1 MTNPTTTLPTS
12 RDPAR
17 ARRTFVA
24 VLGFAIARWRMH
36 PGLLGWTLGG
46 VMVATLTDVLTPL
59 LAGWLVDDVAHAHP
73 GSRHDAMVMVAGL
86 AALGLAGVMGR
97 RASYRGITH
106 LNSRVMENIMIGAF
120 ARVQR
125 FSSEWHANNFAGSTV
140 RQITRGTWAMDT
152 LGDTIMLLL
161 VPEALVLVATT
172 LVLGL
177 HWMVMGLL
185 LAVGSVALVVLS
197 VVLTL
202 QYVAPA
208 SRLANTWDTRMGAAL
223 ADAVT
228 CNAVVKASGAEQR
241 EDAHLAWIVG
251 RWRHRTVRSWLRGTN
266 SANLQALAALVMR
279 IGMIAAVVVLWARG
293 QANAGDVA
301 YVLTMMFVVQG
312 YLRDIGQQISIVQ
325 RAVNEMDE
333 LVNLFARPPGIVDP
347 PGAPAL
353 HVTRGHIRFEHVGFG
368 YGGQGRA
375 PLFSDL
381 CLDIPAGSRVGLVG
395 PSGSGKTTLTKL
407 LQRLYDVRAGRIT
420 IDGTD
425 IATVAQSSLRSSIAI
440 VPQEPLLFHRSLR
453 DNIAYG
459 RPDATPAEIVRAAQ
473 LANAADFIERL
484 PLGYATMV
492 GERGVKLS
500 GGERQR
506 IAIARAF
513 LSNARILIMDEA
525 TSSLDSES
533 EQLVQQAMERLMA
546 GRTVL
551 VIAHRLST
559 VVGLDRIIVFR
570 HGTVCEDG
578 THAELMAHPD
588 GVYHRLFALQA
599 ADPAVPSA

>member
-1 MTNPTTTLPTS
+1 MSNSSHAS
-12 RDPAR
+12 RPPRDR
-17 ARRTFVA
+17 ARRTFFA
-24 VLGFAIARWRMH
+24 VLGFAIARWRAY
-36 PGLLGWTLGG
+36 PRLLAWTLGG
-46 VMVATLTDVLTPL
+46 VLVATLTDVMTPL
-59 LAGWLVDDVAHAHP
+59 LAGRLVDDVSHGAGNAT
-73 GSRHDAMVMVAGL
+73 RDAAWMVAGL

-97 RASYRGITH
+97 RASYKGITH
-106 LNSRVMENIMIGAF
+106 LNARVMEGIVTSAF

-177 HWMVMGLL
+177 HWLVMGLL
-185 LAVGSVALVVLS
+185 LAVGSVGLVALS
-197 VVLTL
+197 VTLTL

-241 EDAHLAWIVG
+241 EDAHLSWIVG
-251 RWRHRTVRSWLRGTN
+251 RWRGRTVRSWLRGTN
-266 SANLQALAALVMR
+266 SANLQALAAMAMR
-279 IGMIAAVVVLWARG
+279 IGMIAAVVALWARG
-293 QANAGDVA
+293 RANAGDVA

-325 RAVNEMDE
+325 RSVNEMDE
-333 LVNLFARPPGIVDP
+333 LVALFARPPGVRDR
-347 PGAPAL
+347 PGAAVMQ
-353 HVTRGHIRFEHVGFG
+353 VTRGHIRFEHVTFG
-368 YGGQGRA
+368 YAGQGGA
-375 PLFSDL
+375 PLFSGLD
-381 CLDIPAGSRVGLVG
+381 LDIPAGSRVGLVG

-407 LQRLYDVRAGRIT
+407 LQRLYDVQGGRIT
-420 IDGTD
+420 IDGID
-425 IATVAQSSLRSSIAI
+425 IATVTQASLRASIAI
-440 VPQEPLLFHRSLR
+440 VQQEPLLFHRSLR

-459 RPDATPAEIVRAAQ
+459 RPDATPAEIMHAAR
-473 LANAADFIERL
+473 LANAAGFIERL
-484 PLGYATMV
+484 PHGYATMV

-513 LSNARILIMDEA
+513 LSNARILVMDEA

-570 HGTVCEDG
+570 HGKVCEDG
-578 THAELMAHPD
+578 THAELIAHP
-588 GVYHRLFALQA
+588 GGLYQRLFSIQA
-599 ADPAVPSA
+599 AGQARVDA

>member
-1 MTNPTTTLPTS
+1 MSNSSHAS
-12 RDPAR
+12 RPPRDR
-17 ARRTFVA
+17 ARRTFFA
-24 VLGFAIARWRMH
+24 VLGFAIARWRAY
-36 PGLLGWTLGG
+36 PRLLAWTLGG
-46 VMVATLTDVLTPL
+46 VLVATLTDVITPL
-59 LAGWLVDDVAHAHP
+59 LAGRLVDDVSHGAGNAT
-73 GSRHDAMVMVAGL
+73 RDAAWMIAGL

-97 RASYRGITH
+97 RASYKGITH
-106 LNSRVMENIMIGAF
+106 LNARVMEGIVTSAF

-177 HWMVMGLL
+177 HWLVMGLL
-185 LAVGSVALVVLS
+185 LAVGSVGLVALS
-197 VVLTL
+197 VTLTL

-241 EDAHLAWIVG
+241 EDAHLSWIVG
-251 RWRHRTVRSWLRGTN
+251 RWRGRTVRSWLRGTN
-266 SANLQALAALVMR
+266 SANLQALAAMAMR
-279 IGMIAAVVVLWARG
+279 IGMIAAVVALWARG
-293 QANAGDVA
+293 RANAGDVA

-325 RAVNEMDE
+325 RSVNEMDE
-333 LVNLFARPPGIVDP
+333 LVALFARPPGVRDR
-347 PGAPAL
+347 PGAAVMQ
-353 HVTRGHIRFEHVGFG
+353 VTRGHIRFEHVTFG
-368 YGGQGRA
+368 YAGQGGA
-375 PLFSDL
+375 PLFSGLD
-381 CLDIPAGSRVGLVG
+381 LDIPAGSRVGLVG

-407 LQRLYDVRAGRIT
+407 LQRLYDVQGGRIT
-420 IDGTD
+420 IDGVD
-425 IATVAQSSLRSSIAI
+425 IATVTQASLRASIAI
-440 VPQEPLLFHRSLR
+440 VQQEPLLFHRSLR

-459 RPDATPAEIVRAAQ
+459 RPDATPAEIMHAAR
-473 LANAADFIERL
+473 LANAAGFIERL
-484 PLGYATMV
+484 PHGYATMV

-513 LSNARILIMDEA
+513 LSNARILVMDEA

-570 HGTVCEDG
+570 HGKVCEDG
-578 THAELMAHPD
+578 THAELIAHQ
-588 GVYHRLFALQA
+588 GGLYQRLFSIQA
-599 ADPAVPSA
+599 AGQARVDA

>member
-1 MTNPTTTLPTS
+1 MTSSTLSSSPS

-36 PGLLGWTLGG
+36 PRLLAWTLGG
-46 VMVATLTDVLTPL
+46 VLVATLTDVLTPL
-59 LAGWLVDDVAHAHP
+59 LAGRLVDDVAHAAAD
-73 GSRHDAMVMVAGL
+73 GRHDAMVMIAGL
-86 AALGLAGVMGR
+86 TALGLAGVLGR

-106 LNSRVMENIMIGAF
+106 LNARVMENIMTGAF

-161 VPEALVLVATT
+161 LPEALVLVVTT

-177 HWMVMGLL
+177 HWLVMGLL
-185 LAVGSVALVVLS
+185 LAAGSVALVALS

-208 SRLANTWDTRMGAAL
+208 SRLANSWDTRMGAAL

-251 RWRHRTVRSWLRGTN
+251 RWRRRTVRSWLRGTN
-266 SANLQALAALVMR
+266 SANLQALAALLMR
-279 IGMIAAVVVLWARG
+279 IGMIAAVVVLWAHGR
-293 QANAGDVA
+293 ANAGDVA

-325 RAVNEMDE
+325 RSVNEMDE
-333 LVNLFARPPGIVDP
+333 LVSLFARPAGVEDP

-353 HVTRGHIRFEHVGFG
+353 HVTQGHIRFEHVGFG
-368 YGGQGRA
+368 YGRQGRA
-375 PLFSDL
+375 PLFTDL
-381 CLDIPAGSRVGLVG
+381 NLDIPAGSRVGLVG

-420 IDGTD
+420 IDGID
-425 IATVAQSSLRSSIAI
+425 IATVTQASVRSSIAI

-459 RPDATPAEIVRAAQ
+459 RPDATMAEIAQAAR

-484 PLGYATMV
+484 PQGYATMV

-513 LSNARILIMDEA
+513 LSNARILVMDEA
-525 TSSLDSES
+525 TSSLDSQS

-570 HGTVCEDG
+570 HGQVCEDG
-578 THAELMAHPD
+578 THEALMARPD
-588 GVYHRLFALQA
+588 GLYHHLFALQA
-599 ADPAVPSA
+599 GDAASV

>member
-1 MTNPTTTLPTS
+1 MLPS
-12 RDPAR
+12 PSARDPDR

-36 PGLLGWTLGG
+36 PGLLAWTLGG
-46 VMVATLTDVLTPL
+46 VLVATLSDVLTPL
-59 LAGWLVDDVAHAHP
+59 LAGRLVDDVAHAAAE
-73 GSRHDAMVMVAGL
+73 GRHDAMVMIAGL
-86 AALGLAGVMGR
+86 AALGLAGVLGR

-106 LNSRVMENIMIGAF
+106 LNSRVMENIMTGAF

-161 VPEALVLVATT
+161 LPEALVLVVTT
-172 LVLGL
+172 FVLGL
-177 HWMVMGLL
+177 HWLVMGLL
-185 LAVGSVALVVLS
+185 LAAGSVALVALS

-208 SRLANTWDTRMGAAL
+208 SRLANSWDTRMGAAL

-251 RWRHRTVRSWLRGTN
+251 RWRQRTVRSWLRGTN
-266 SANLQALAALVMR
+266 SANLQALAALLMR
-279 IGMIAAVVVLWARG
+279 IGMIAAVVVLWTYGR
-293 QANAGDVA
+293 ANAGDVA

-325 RAVNEMDE
+325 RSVNEMDE
-333 LVNLFARPPGIVDP
+333 LVSLFARPPGVVDA

-353 HVTRGHIRFEHVGFG
+353 HVTQGHIRFEHVGFG
-368 YGGQGRA
+368 YVGQGRA
-375 PLFSDL
+375 PLFADL
-381 CLDIPAGSRVGLVG
+381 TLDIPAGSRVGLVG

-425 IATVAQSSLRSSIAI
+425 IATVTQASVRSSIAI

-459 RPDATPAEIVRAAQ
+459 RPDATMDEIMQAAR

-484 PLGYATMV
+484 PQGYATMV

-513 LSNARILIMDEA
+513 LSNARILVMDEA
-525 TSSLDSES
+525 TSSLDSQS
-533 EQLVQQAMERLMA
+533 ELLVQQAMERLMA

-570 HGTVCEDG
+570 HGQVCEDG
-578 THAELMAHPD
+578 THEALMARPD
-588 GVYHRLFALQA
+588 GLYHRLFALQSGEA
-599 ADPAVPSA
+599 ASA

>member
-1 MTNPTTTLPTS
+1 MSNSSHAS
-12 RDPAR
+12 RPPRDR
-17 ARRTFVA
+17 ARRTFFA
-24 VLGFAIARWRMH
+24 VLGFAIARWRAY
-36 PGLLGWTLGG
+36 PRLLAWTLGG
-46 VMVATLTDVLTPL
+46 VLVATLTDVMTPL
-59 LAGWLVDDVAHAHP
+59 LAGRLVDDVSHGAGNAT
-73 GSRHDAMVMVAGL
+73 RDAAWMVAGL

-97 RASYRGITH
+97 RASYKGITH
-106 LNSRVMENIMIGAF
+106 LNARVMEGIVTSAF

-177 HWMVMGLL
+177 HWLVMGLL
-185 LAVGSVALVVLS
+185 LAVGSAGLVALS
-197 VVLTL
+197 VTLTL

-241 EDAHLAWIVG
+241 EDAHLSWIVG
-251 RWRHRTVRSWLRGTN
+251 RWRGRTVRSWLRGTN
-266 SANLQALAALVMR
+266 SANLQALAAMAMR
-279 IGMIAAVVVLWARG
+279 IGMIAAVVALWARG
-293 QANAGDVA
+293 RANAGDVA

-325 RAVNEMDE
+325 RSVNEMDE
-333 LVNLFARPPGIVDP
+333 LVALFARPPGVRDR
-347 PGAPAL
+347 PGAAVMQ
-353 HVTRGHIRFEHVGFG
+353 VTRGHIRFEHVTFG
-368 YGGQGRA
+368 YAGQGGA
-375 PLFSDL
+375 PLFSGLD
-381 CLDIPAGSRVGLVG
+381 LDIPAGSRVGLVG

-407 LQRLYDVRAGRIT
+407 LQRLYDVQGGRIT
-420 IDGTD
+420 IDGID
-425 IATVAQSSLRSSIAI
+425 IATVTQASLRASIAI
-440 VPQEPLLFHRSLR
+440 VQQEPLLFHRSLR

-459 RPDATPAEIVRAAQ
+459 RPDSTPAEIMHAAR
-473 LANAADFIERL
+473 LANAAGFIERL
-484 PLGYATMV
+484 PHGYATMV

-513 LSNARILIMDEA
+513 LSNARILVMDEA

-570 HGTVCEDG
+570 HGKVCEDG
-578 THAELMAHPD
+578 THAELIARP
-588 GVYHRLFALQA
+588 GGLYQRLFSIQA
-599 ADPAVPSA
+599 AGQARVDA

>member
-1 MTNPTTTLPTS
+1 MSNSSHTS
-12 RDPAR
+12 RPLRDR
-17 ARRTFVA
+17 ARRTFLA
-24 VLGFAIARWRMH
+24 VLGFAVARWRAH
-36 PGLLGWTLGG
+36 PRLLAWTLGG
-46 VMVATLTDVLTPL
+46 VLVATLTDVLTPL
-59 LAGWLVDDVAHAHP
+59 LAGRLVDDVSHGA
-73 GSRHDAMVMVAGL
+73 GDATRDAAWMVAGL

-97 RASYRGITH
+97 RASYKGITH
-106 LNSRVMENIMIGAF
+106 LNARVMESIVTSAF

-177 HWMVMGLL
+177 HWLVMGLL
-185 LAVGSVALVVLS
+185 LAVGSVGLVALS
-197 VVLTL
+197 VTLTL

-208 SRLANTWDTRMGAAL
+208 ARLANTWDTRMGAAL

-241 EDAHLAWIVG
+241 EDAHLSWIVG
-251 RWRHRTVRSWLRGTN
+251 RWRRRTVRSWLRGTN
-266 SANLQALAALVMR
+266 SANLQALAAMAMR
-279 IGMIAAVVVLWARG
+279 VGMIAAVVALWARG
-293 QANAGDVA
+293 RANAGDVA

-325 RAVNEMDE
+325 RSVNEMDE
-333 LVNLFARPPGIVDP
+333 LVALFARPPGVRDR
-347 PGAPAL
+347 PGAGAMQ
-353 HVTRGHIRFEHVGFG
+353 VTRGHIRFEHVTFG
-368 YGGQGRA
+368 YAGQGGA
-375 PLFSDL
+375 PLFSGLD
-381 CLDIPAGSRVGLVG
+381 LDIPAGSRVGLVG

-407 LQRLYDVRAGRIT
+407 LQRLYDVQGGRIT
-420 IDGTD
+420 IDGID
-425 IATVAQSSLRSSIAI
+425 IATVTQASLRASIAI
-440 VPQEPLLFHRSLR
+440 VQQEPLLFHRSLR

-459 RPDATPAEIVRAAQ
+459 RPDATPAEIMHAAR
-473 LANAADFIERL
+473 LANAAGFIERL
-484 PLGYATMV
+484 PHGYATMV

-513 LSNARILIMDEA
+513 LSNARILVMDEA

-570 HGTVCEDG
+570 HGKVCEDG
-578 THAELMAHPD
+578 THAELIARP
-588 GVYHRLFALQA
+588 GGLYQRLFSIQA
-599 ADPAVPSA
+599 AGQARVDA